1 MSEILESIT
10 SNVSAFL
17 RLLSDPAPKPE
28 LVTDPSGRGGS
39 VVLVRNDYSVERIA
53 GPERAKRTH
62 VFHDLGSFAEWL
74 KRWAKPDNTEILV
87 GDTLAC
93 ALLGGQTA
101 ALDPASDVKCLLR
114 SHPTFAAW
122 RAAFGVKMNPK
133 AFHAFIRSVASTF
146 GDGSSGVT
154 TADVLSAELAKLK
167 AVKSGDLNMSVDPR
181 GFYSVSG
188 ASQTVQ
194 VDAKIPPT
202 FTIRT
207 PILIG
212 ITESETSERE
222 LRYPL
227 EILLSMD
234 VEERGIF
241 FTLTCPTLDAVLH
254 QARLDAVGYLRTLLG
269 EGFLVG
275 LGDIATTPVAG

>member
-1 MSEILESIT
+1 MSEVLEKIT
-10 SNVSAFL
+10 STATAFL
-17 RLLSDPAPKPE
+17 RLLSDPAPKPD
-28 LVTDPSGRGGS
+28 LVTSPDGRGGS
-39 VVLVRNDYSVERIA
+39 VVIVRDDYKVEQIA

-74 KRWAKPDNTEILV
+74 KRWANPATAEILV
-87 GDTLAC
+87 GDAKAR
-93 ALLGGQTA
+93 ALLGGETV
-101 ALDPASDVKCLLR
+101 ALDPASDVTCLLR
-114 SHPTFAAW
+114 HHPTFAAW
-122 RAAFGVKMNPK
+122 KAAFGVKLNPK
-133 AFHAFIRSVASTF
+133 AFHAFIRSVAVTF
-146 GDGSSGVT
+146 GNGGGVT
-154 TADVLSAELAKLK
+154 AADVLSAELAKLK
-167 AVKSGDLNMSVDPR
+167 AVKNGEINMSVDPR
-181 GFYSVSG
+181 GFYAVSG
-188 ASQTVQ
+188 ATTAVQ
-194 VDAKIPPT
+194 VDAKIPPS

-212 ITESETSERE
+212 IPESESSESE
-222 LRYPL
+222 MLYLL

-234 VEERGIF
+234 VEDSGIF